1 MVGSVLKV
9 MYIFLIKIVSLLFY
23 FRKKENVIYIMSFDN
38 NLGLIKSMARR
49 LPKNKR
55 LYVYYESS
63 SEAAATDLA
72 AYGIK
77 TILFR
82 DGFKLIFDLIP
93 KIMASNVVFCDNY
106 FPFMGGIAHPKDLKV
121 VQLWHANGAIKKFGW
136 EDASTKDR
144 SSSDKRR
151 FQKVYNSFDEYVVA
165 SETMGHVF
173 ENSYHVSFDK
183 MNMIGYP
190 RSDRL
195 FKEKW
200 QKIARRRVYSFAP
213 QLKGKRVILYAPTY
227 RDEGRSFNP
236 PKGVIKALSNDP
248 NAMVVVKLHPLLK
261 DLEEKL
267 QNESKNPNVMFSN
280 QLSTTDLLV
289 VTDTL
294 VTDYSS
300 VAFDYS
306 LLPNAHSLLF
316 FMFDLDQYKHN
327 PGIQDDL
334 LNWLP
339 TKPITSLDGLRK
351 AISED
356 KQTDFTNFNHHWNKY
371 NDGFATSRVIDR
383 YIKTL
388 K

>member
-1 MVGSVLKV
+1 MKV
-9 MYIFLIKIVSLLFY
+9 IYICLIRLVSLICF
-23 FRKKENVIYIMSFDN
+23 FKKKQNVIYIMSFDN
-38 NLGLIKSMARR
+38 NLGLIKSMARKM
-49 LPKNKR
+49 PKDKT

-63 SEAAATDLA
+63 NEAAATDLA

-77 TILFR
+77 TVQFQEGL
-82 DGFKLIFDLIP
+82 KLIMDLIP

-106 FPFMGGIAHPKDLKV
+106 FPFMGGIVKSKKLKV

-136 EDASTKDR
+136 QDPSTKDR
-144 SSSDKRR
+144 SNSDKRR

-173 ENSYHVSFDK
+173 EESYHVSFDK
-183 MNMIGYP
+183 MQMMGYP

-195 FKEKW
+195 FKDKW
-200 QKIARRRVYSFAP
+200 LQIARRRVYSFAP
-213 QLKGKRVILYAPTY
+213 QLKDKRVILYAPTY
-227 RDEGRSFNP
+227 RDDGQSFNP
-236 PKGVIKALSNDP
+236 PKGLIKALSNDE
-248 NAMVVVKLHPLLK
+248 NAMVVIKLHPLLR
-261 DLEEKL
+261 DIESKL
-267 QNESKNPNVMFSN
+267 QEETKCPNVLFCN
-280 QLSTTDLLV
+280 QLSTTDLLA

-316 FMFDLDQYKHN
+316 FMFDIEKYKQK
-327 PGIQDDL
+327 PGLQENL

-339 TKPITSLDGLRK
+339 TNPIKTLDELK
-351 AISED
+351 LAISEN
-356 KQTDFTNFNHHWNKY
+356 KKIDFTNFNNHWNKY
-371 NDGFATSRVIDR
+371 NDGFATTRVIDK